1 MQPVEEPQV
10 KISIGSRYDH
20 IDLISVVVDDALSR
34 LGLDEDSRHWVGI
47 AIREA
52 VANAIK
58 HGNRLDPD
66 KNVEVELAVAGDE
79 AVIRV
84 QDCGDGFALE
94 QVADP
99 LAEENLLRPN
109 GRGIFY
115 MNNFMDEVEY
125 AKRPEGGTVVTMRK
139 RLVAGQVSLEDS
151 AVDDAGAAEEAG
163 STTSS

>member
-58 HGNRLDPD
+58 HGNRQDPD

-84 QDCGDGFALE
+84 QDRGEGFSVD
-94 QVADP
+94 QVANP

-115 MNNFMDEVEY
+115 MNNFMDEVKYEE
-125 AKRPEGGTVVTMRK
+125 RPDGGTIVTMRK
-139 RLVAGQVSLEDS
+139 RLVGGQVSVGDSESAED
-151 AVDDAGAAEEAG
+151 AE
-163 STTSS
+163 SPTSS